1 MQHGATCSG
10 CGIQWEQEQTWSS
23 LWPSWDT
30 VTTNDADPASAQIP
44 NTSHSNE
51 ISPLSP
57 PRANNDPPPF
67 FILGDCLKKI

>member
-1 MQHGATCSG
+1 MWNPVGARANM
-10 CGIQWEQEQTWSS
+10 EQ
-23 LWPSWDT
+23 LVAKLGYRHT